1 MNKFLVL
8 ALVAGS
14 ISFSGCASEP
24 TTADIL
30 KESANN
36 AQKKADLQKSLAKD
50 IEKGKK
56 LIAKGKERIEEAQE
70 DLEDGNKEV
79 AEGTRLVE
87 NSKKILQAQF
97 PELNIDTIK

>member
-1 MNKFLVL
+1 MNKILVL
-8 ALVAGS
+8 TFAVAS
-14 ISFSGCASEP
+14 MTLMGCASEP

-36 AQKKADLQKSLAKD
+36 AQKKAELQKSLAKD

-56 LIAKGKERIEEAQE
+56 LIAKGKDRIEEAQE
-70 DLEDGNKEV
+70 DLEEGKKQV
-79 AEGTRLVE
+79 AEGTQLVE

-97 PELNIDTIK
+97 PELNIDSIK